1 MEFKEYLISKGVT
14 EEKAKTLSKQKELL
28 IWTNMG
34 RTLMF
39 KNVTN
44 FNFHSQG
51 FEFDYKG
58 ISTGKKRHANF
69 NNTSVAG
76 YALN

>member
-1 MEFKEYLISKGVT
+1 MT
-14 EEKAKTLSKQKELL
+14 EIL
-28 IWTNMG
+28 IWTNMT

-51 FEFDYKG
+51 FEFDYAG

-69 NNTSVAG
+69 NNTSVVG
-76 YALN
+76 YALYDAPTTITEARPTDK

>member
-1 MEFKEYLISKGVT
+1 MA

-69 NNTSVAG
+69 NNTSVVG